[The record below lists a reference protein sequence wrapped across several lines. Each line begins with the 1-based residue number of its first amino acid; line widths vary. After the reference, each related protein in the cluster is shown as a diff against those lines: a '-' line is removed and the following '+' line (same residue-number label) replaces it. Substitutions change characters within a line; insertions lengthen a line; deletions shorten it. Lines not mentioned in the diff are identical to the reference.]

1 MRKLIFVI
9 PVLLVLGC
17 ATTRDGQFVGTA
29 ATVTSANTRPA
40 LFKDKLGQAIPARSG
55 NFRMAQQ

>member
-9 PVLLVLGC
+9 PVLLLLGC

-29 ATVTSANTRPA
+29 ATATSASTGPA
-40 LFKDKLGQAIPARSG
+40 LYKDKLGQAIPTRSG
-55 NFRMAQQ
+55 NFRVSQ